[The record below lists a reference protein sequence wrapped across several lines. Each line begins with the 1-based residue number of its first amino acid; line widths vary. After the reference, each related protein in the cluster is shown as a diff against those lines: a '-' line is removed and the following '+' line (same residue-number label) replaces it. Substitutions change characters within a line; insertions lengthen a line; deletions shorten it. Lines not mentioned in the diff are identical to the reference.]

1 MNRKTLISVIV
12 GVLIGICVTVVAVM
26 SVMPSLMLKTYETTL
41 GYDEMIE
48 ALQERVLQAGWVVSG
63 VKEMNQS
70 LAEEGVEFEPRVTL
84 FSLCQPQYA
93 KSILTTDRDISV
105 MMPCKFS
112 IWEGDDGKVYL
123 TKMNTGLMGKL
134 FGGNVAK
141 IMGGSVAKDEERI
154 LEGLLK
160 D

>member
-1 MNRKTLISVIV
+1 MNRKTLIISIV
-12 GVLIGICVTVVAVM
+12 SVLIGICITVVTMVF
-26 SVMPSLMLKTYETTL
+26 VMPSLMLETYEATL
-41 GYDEMIE
+41 EYDEMIE
-48 ALQERVLQAGWVVSG
+48 ALQGRVLQAGWVVSG

-70 LAEEGVEFEPRVTL
+70 LAKEGVEFEPRVTL
-84 FSLCQPQYA
+84 FSICQPQYA
-93 KSILTTDRDISV
+93 ESILTTDRDISV
-105 MMPCKFS
+105 MMPCKFCL
-112 IWEGDDGKVYL
+112 WEGDDGKVYL

-141 IMGGSVAKDEERI
+141 VMGGSVTADEERI